1 MAEKEEQYRNIDFT
15 DPKYNDFLK
24 SEENMV
30 SPTSC
35 KNCHEVK
42 GIKDTRAVDPG
53 FRYCVLCFDKMVEVG
68 QVVPEFR
75 NDRDVMVQLWE
86 GDPFHK
92 KMEDPTNE
100 MFGTGY
106 KV

>member
-53 FRYCVLCFDKMVEVG
+53 FRYCVLCFDKMV
-68 QVVPEFR
+68 
-75 NDRDVMVQLWE
+75 
-86 GDPFHK
+86 
-92 KMEDPTNE
+92 
-100 MFGTGY
+100 
-106 KV
+106 